1 MKWLRFVPSNKVVL
15 NKKVVDGLY
24 QNLEAR
30 KEEIE
35 RLRDIIVISNER
47 NKEHSRQID
56 NLAKRINAIKDEY
69 GNIFDENLKL
79 AAEVAALRA
88 ENERLKEK
96 TKRNNITPFVKREG
110 E

>member
-56 NLAKRINAIKDEY
+56 N
-69 GNIFDENLKL
+69 
-79 AAEVAALRA
+79 
-88 ENERLKEK
+88 
-96 TKRNNITPFVKREG
+96 
-110 E
+110 

>member
-30 KEEIE
+30 KEETE